1 MNTNWDLLIENHF
14 SKKEKE
20 DEKLSLSFL
29 MESIGEVLAEMPDLR
44 TPIMERMGS
53 PMSVSYDG
61 IPEPPL
67 TELGW
72 NKLETDEGT
81 EVSGE
86 QRALLENYLKNIAP
100 GGDLTAKIKALDSF
114 YESGFNQI
122 ESEKTN
128 EMISKTLSYLVFYKT
143 LTRIITNFNAA
154 SAGFTFEAFLATLL
168 GGSQI
173 KANTGTIADF
183 KTAENIPI
191 SLKLYAEKSVSTGG
205 SFTDL
210 VRDLVDPKFS
220 HPDGGMRYVV
230 CTKSLAGKPGQ
241 QEGGIKFYEFDFTLD
256 NVANIIAGASR
267 AHTASNIILPLVE
280 DDKGNLVLIANADE
294 LEEPVT
300 FSNEDIDAR
309 VKDIAG
315 KEEFWTNLGF
325 QQFQAKNL
333 IDSPVVSY
341 NQEGS
346 LTLTATAPRAY
357 ASRMPTAA
365 RNKDIITPLLTDPE
379 TGQVNAK
386 DITKALAALNVV
398 LKSVYQQQVDANQS
412 RKAGIG
418 DLSKQGLFPK
428 VPKGGSKKDPKV
440 QNVMALAAR
449 SRDWYNEQDE
459 ETKRRALK
467 YTMGYLNTQQ
477 FELNRSESTTDA
489 LVDLRY
495 LGEINIGSTH
505 IQNVL
510 TNCES
515 ILNENVTAIFSSLKV
530 LSENLNDYFAN
541 GLNEDSKAF
550 TAITAADNIETRTKE
565 VSGTE

>member
-1 MNTNWDLLIENHF
+1 MSTNWDLLIENHF
-14 SKKEKE
+14 DKKSEN
-20 DEKLSLSFL
+20 KLTLDTLLSAV
-29 MESIGEVLAEMPDLR
+29 SEVLTESTDLR
-44 TPIMERMGS
+44 TPIMERLGS
-53 PMSVSYDG
+53 PISVVHDG

-81 EVSGE
+81 EVTGQ

-100 GGDLTAKIKALDSF
+100 GRDLATKIKALDSF
-114 YESGFNQI
+114 YASGFNQI

-183 KTAENIPI
+183 KTADDIPI
-191 SLKLYAEKSVSTGG
+191 SLKLYAEKTVAVGG

-230 CTKSLAGKPGQ
+230 CTKSLAGRPGE

-267 AHTASNIILPLVE
+267 AHTAANIILPLVE
-280 DDKGNLVLIANADE
+280 DEEGNLVLIPDVDN
-294 LEEPVT
+294 LQEPIT
-300 FSNEDIDAR
+300 FSNEEIDAR
-309 VKDIAG
+309 IKDIAG
-315 KEEFWTNLGF
+315 KEEFWVDLGF
-325 QQFQAKNL
+325 EEFQVKNL
-333 IDSPVVSY
+333 LDSPLISY

-346 LTLTATAPRAY
+346 FTLTAQGTY
-357 ASRMPTAA
+357 AQNMPAGA
-365 RNKDIITPLLTDPE
+365 SNRDALTPLLTNPE
-379 TGQVNAK
+379 TGRVKAK
-386 DITKALAALNVV
+386 DVTRVLAALNAV
-398 LKSVYQQQVDANQS
+398 LRNIFKQEIEANQS
-412 RKAGIG
+412 RQLGIKA
-418 DLSKQGLFPK
+418 LTKQGVFPQK
-428 VPKGGSKKDPKV
+428 IPSGGGKKNPEV
-440 QNVMALAAR
+440 QAIKALSAR
-449 SRDWYNEQDE
+449 SRDWYNAQDE

-467 YTMGYLNTQQ
+467 YTMGYLKTQQ
-477 FELNRSESTTDA
+477 FELNRAESTSDK

-495 LGEINIGSTH
+495 LGEINIGSSH

-510 TNCES
+510 TNCEN
-515 ILNENVTAIFSSLKV
+515 ILNENVTAIFTSLKV
-530 LSENLNDYFAN
+530 LTENLNDYFAN

-550 TAITAADNIETRTKE
+550 SAINAADDIETRTKE
-565 VSGTE
+565 VSGAE

>member
-1 MNTNWDLLIENHF
+1 MSTNWDLLIENHF
-14 SKKEKE
+14 DKKSEN
-20 DEKLSLSFL
+20 KLTLDTLLSAV
-29 MESIGEVLAEMPDLR
+29 SEVLTESTDLR
-44 TPIMERMGS
+44 TPIMERLGS
-53 PMSVSYDG
+53 PVSVNYDG

-72 NKLETDEGT
+72 NKLETGEGT
-81 EVSGE
+81 EVSGA
-86 QRALLENYLKNIAP
+86 QRVLLENYLKNIAP

-114 YESGFNQI
+114 YASGFNQI

-183 KTAENIPI
+183 KTADDIPI
-191 SLKLYAEKSVSTGG
+191 SLKLYAEKTVAVGG

-230 CTKSLAGKPGQ
+230 CTKSLAGRPGE

-267 AHTASNIILPLVE
+267 AHTAANIILPLVE
-280 DDKGNLVLIANADE
+280 DEEGNLVLIPDVDN
-294 LEEPVT
+294 LQEPIT
-300 FSNEDIDAR
+300 FSNEEIDAR
-309 VKDIAG
+309 IKDIAG
-315 KEEFWTNLGF
+315 KEEFWVDLGF
-325 QQFQAKNL
+325 EEFQVKNL
-333 IDSPVVSY
+333 LDSPLISY

-346 LTLTATAPRAY
+346 FTLTAQGTY
-357 ASRMPTAA
+357 AQNMPAGA
-365 RNKDIITPLLTDPE
+365 SNRDALTPLLTNPE
-379 TGQVNAK
+379 TGRVKAK
-386 DITKALAALNVV
+386 DVTRVLAALNAV
-398 LKSVYQQQVDANQS
+398 LRNIFKQEIEANQS
-412 RKAGIG
+412 RQLGIKA
-418 DLSKQGLFPK
+418 LTKQGVFPQK
-428 VPKGGSKKDPKV
+428 IPSGGGKKNPEV
-440 QNVMALAAR
+440 QAIKALSAR
-449 SRDWYNEQDE
+449 SRDWYNAQDE

-467 YTMGYLNTQQ
+467 YTMGYLKTQQ
-477 FELNRSESTTDA
+477 FELNRAESTSDK

-495 LGEINIGSTH
+495 LGEINIGSSH

-510 TNCES
+510 TNCEN
-515 ILNENVTAIFSSLKV
+515 ILNENVTAIFTSLKV
-530 LSENLNDYFAN
+530 LTENLNDYFAN

-550 TAITAADNIETRTKE
+550 SAINAADDIETRTKE
-565 VSGTE
+565 VSGAE

>member
-1 MNTNWDLLIENHF
+1 MSTNWDLLIESHF
-14 SKKEKE
+14 DKKSEN
-20 DEKLSLSFL
+20 KLTLDTLLSAV
-29 MESIGEVLAEMPDLR
+29 SEVLTESTDLR
-44 TPIMERMGS
+44 TPIMERLGS
-53 PMSVSYDG
+53 PVSVVYDG
-61 IPEPPL
+61 IPEIPL

-81 EVSGE
+81 EVTGQ
-86 QRALLENYLKNIAP
+86 QRALLENYLDNIAP
-100 GGDLTAKIKALDSF
+100 GRDLATKIKALDSF
-114 YESGFNQI
+114 YASGFNQI

-183 KTAENIPI
+183 KTADDIPI
-191 SLKLYAEKSVSTGG
+191 SLKLYAEKTVAVGG

-230 CTKSLAGKPGQ
+230 CTKSLAGRPGE

-267 AHTASNIILPLVE
+267 AHTAANIILPLVE
-280 DDKGNLVLIANADE
+280 DEEGNLVLIPDVDN
-294 LEEPVT
+294 LQEPIT
-300 FSNEDIDAR
+300 FSNEEIDAR
-309 VKDIAG
+309 IKDIAG
-315 KEEFWTNLGF
+315 KEEFWVDLGF
-325 QQFQAKNL
+325 EEFQVKNL
-333 IDSPVVSY
+333 LDSPLVSY

-346 LTLTATAPRAY
+346 FTLTAQGTYTQNMPAG
-357 ASRMPTAA
+357 ASNRDAL
-365 RNKDIITPLLTDPE
+365 TPLLTNPE
-379 TGQVNAK
+379 TGRVKAK
-386 DITKALAALNVV
+386 DITRVLAALNAV
-398 LKSVYQQQVDANQS
+398 LRNIFKQEIEANQS
-412 RKAGIG
+412 RQLGIKA
-418 DLSKQGLFPK
+418 LTKQGVFPQK
-428 VPKGGSKKDPKV
+428 IPSGGGKKNPEV
-440 QNVMALAAR
+440 QAIKALSAR
-449 SRDWYNEQDE
+449 SRDWYNAQDE

-467 YTMGYLNTQQ
+467 YTMGYLKTQQ
-477 FELNRSESTTDA
+477 FELNRAESTSDK

-495 LGEINIGSTH
+495 LGEINIGSSH

-510 TNCES
+510 TNCEN
-515 ILNENVTAIFSSLKV
+515 ILNENVTAIFTSLKV
-530 LSENLNDYFAN
+530 LTENLNDYFAN

-550 TAITAADNIETRTKE
+550 SAINAADDIETRTKE
-565 VSGTE
+565 VSGAE

>member
-1 MNTNWDLLIENHF
+1 MSTNWDLLIESHF
-14 SKKEKE
+14 DKKSEN
-20 DEKLSLSFL
+20 KLTLDTLLSAV
-29 MESIGEVLAEMPDLR
+29 SEVLTESTDLR
-44 TPIMERMGS
+44 TPIMERLGS
-53 PMSVSYDG
+53 PVSVVYDG
-61 IPEPPL
+61 IPEIPL

-81 EVSGE
+81 EVTGQ
-86 QRALLENYLKNIAP
+86 QRALLENYLDNIAP
-100 GGDLTAKIKALDSF
+100 GRDLATKIKALDSF
-114 YESGFNQI
+114 YASGFNQI

-183 KTAENIPI
+183 KTADDIPI
-191 SLKLYAEKSVSTGG
+191 SLKLYAEKTVAVGG

-230 CTKSLAGKPGQ
+230 CTKSLAGRPGE

-267 AHTASNIILPLVE
+267 AHTAANIILPLVE
-280 DDKGNLVLIANADE
+280 DEEGNLVLIPDVDN
-294 LEEPVT
+294 LQEPIT
-300 FSNEDIDAR
+300 FSNEEIDAR
-309 VKDIAG
+309 IKDIAG
-315 KEEFWTNLGF
+315 KEEFWVDLGF
-325 QQFQAKNL
+325 EEFQVKNL
-333 IDSPVVSY
+333 LDSPLVSY

-346 LTLTATAPRAY
+346 FTLTAQGTY
-357 ASRMPTAA
+357 AQNMPAGA
-365 RNKDIITPLLTDPE
+365 SNRDALTPLLTNPE
-379 TGQVNAK
+379 TGRVKAK
-386 DITKALAALNVV
+386 DITRVLAALNAV
-398 LKSVYQQQVDANQS
+398 LRNIFKQEIEANQS
-412 RKAGIG
+412 RQLGIKA
-418 DLSKQGLFPK
+418 LTKQGVFPQK
-428 VPKGGSKKDPKV
+428 IPSGGGKKNPEV
-440 QNVMALAAR
+440 QAIKALSAR
-449 SRDWYNEQDE
+449 SRDWYNAQDE

-467 YTMGYLNTQQ
+467 YTMGYLKTQQ
-477 FELNRSESTTDA
+477 FELNRAESTSDK

-495 LGEINIGSTH
+495 LGEINIGSSH

-510 TNCES
+510 TNCEN
-515 ILNENVTAIFSSLKV
+515 ILNENVTAIFTSLKV
-530 LSENLNDYFAN
+530 LTENLNDYFAN

-550 TAITAADNIETRTKE
+550 SAINAADDIETRTKE
-565 VSGTE
+565 VSGAE

>member
-1 MNTNWDLLIENHF
+1 MSTNWDLLIENHF
-14 SKKEKE
+14 DKKSEN
-20 DEKLSLSFL
+20 KLTLDTLLSAV
-29 MESIGEVLAEMPDLR
+29 SEVLTESTDLR
-44 TPIMERMGS
+44 TPIMERLGS
-53 PMSVSYDG
+53 PVSVVYDG
-61 IPEPPL
+61 IPEIPL

-81 EVSGE
+81 EVTGQ
-86 QRALLENYLKNIAP
+86 QRALLENYLDNIAP
-100 GGDLTAKIKALDSF
+100 GRDLATKIKALDSF
-114 YESGFNQI
+114 YASGFNQI

-183 KTAENIPI
+183 KTADDIPI
-191 SLKLYAEKSVSTGG
+191 SLKLYAEKTVAVGG

-230 CTKSLAGKPGQ
+230 CTKSLAGRPGE

-267 AHTASNIILPLVE
+267 AHTAANIILPLVE
-280 DDKGNLVLIANADE
+280 DEEGNLVLIPDVDN
-294 LEEPVT
+294 LQEPIT
-300 FSNEDIDAR
+300 FSNEEIDAR
-309 VKDIAG
+309 IKDIAG
-315 KEEFWTNLGF
+315 KEEFWVDLGF
-325 QQFQAKNL
+325 EEFQVKNL
-333 IDSPVVSY
+333 LDSPLVSY

-346 LTLTATAPRAY
+346 FTLTAQGTYTQNMPAG
-357 ASRMPTAA
+357 ASNRDAL
-365 RNKDIITPLLTDPE
+365 TPLLTNPE
-379 TGQVNAK
+379 TGRVKAK
-386 DITKALAALNVV
+386 DITRVLAALNAV
-398 LKSVYQQQVDANQS
+398 LRNIFKQEIEANQS
-412 RKAGIG
+412 RQLGIKA
-418 DLSKQGLFPK
+418 LTKQGVFPQK
-428 VPKGGSKKDPKV
+428 IPSGGGKKNPEV
-440 QNVMALAAR
+440 QAIKALSAR
-449 SRDWYNEQDE
+449 SRDWYNAQDE

-467 YTMGYLNTQQ
+467 YTMGYLKTQQ
-477 FELNRSESTTDA
+477 FELNRAESTSDK

-495 LGEINIGSTH
+495 LGEINIGSSH

-510 TNCES
+510 TNCEN
-515 ILNENVTAIFSSLKV
+515 ILNENVTAIFTSLKV
-530 LSENLNDYFAN
+530 LTENLNDYFAN

-550 TAITAADNIETRTKE
+550 SAINAADDIETRTKE
-565 VSGTE
+565 VSGAE